1 MMRRMLLIVSLAV
14 SLCAHPLFAAPGP
27 YTVTDT
33 LGRSLSFQKIPARIV
48 IAGRATLLLMD
59 AVYLFPG
66 VSQRVVAVGGTDQG
80 LGDFLPLIDRG
91 AAAKP
96 RFTNSVGAE
105 QIAAVRPDLVILK
118 SYLKGQLGDALERIG
133 IPVLYLDLE
142 SPEKFYADVQ
152 TLGRLFQQPER
163 AHFIEDWYRS
173 RVEAVTR
180 ATAAAE
186 RPSVLVVQYN
196 ARDGTN
202 AFTVPPAGWIQT
214 VTTETAGG
222 APVWKDAGPGD
233 GWKKVGLEQLSAWN
247 PRYVF
252 VISYGKPSGPVAED
266 IRSSGSLAGTIAGFP
281 SDFYSW
287 DQADT
292 RWILGLEW
300 MAMTLHPALFPE
312 LDMRGEV
319 REFFSRLYGIDEAT
333 LRSEIFPRLENAF
346 APR

>member
-1 MMRRMLLIVSLAV
+1 MRRILLIVSVIAGV
-14 SLCAHPLFAAPGP
+14 WVHSAFAAPGP
-27 YTVTDT
+27 YSVTDT
-33 LGRSLSFQKIPARIV
+33 LGRSVSFQRIPERIV
-48 IAGRATLLLMD
+48 IAGRATLLLVD

-66 VSQRVVAVGGTDQG
+66 IAQRVVGVGGTDQG

-91 AAAKP
+91 AGAKL
-96 RFTNSVGAE
+96 RFSNSVGPE
-105 QIAAVRPDLVILK
+105 QLAAVRPDLVILK
-118 SYLKGQLGDALERIG
+118 SYLKAQLGDSLEKIG

-163 AHFIEDWYRS
+163 AHFIQDWYRS
-173 RVEAVTR
+173 RVDAVAR

-186 RPSVLVVQYN
+186 KPSVLVVQYN

-222 APVWKDAGPGD
+222 VAVWKDAGPGD

-252 VISYGKPSGPVAED
+252 VISYGKPSGPIAED
-266 IRSSGSLAGTIAGFP
+266 IRNSGSLAGAIAGFP

-300 MAMTLHPALFPE
+300 MAVTLHPKLFPG

-319 REFFSRLYGIDEAT
+319 REFFTRLYGIDEST
-333 LRSEIFPRLENAF
+333 LSREILPRLEDAF
-346 APR
+346 ARR